1 MPELPDVTVYV
12 EALRERVLGTRL
24 ERIGLATP
32 CVLRSVDP
40 PLGDVVGRTVTG
52 VRRLGKRI
60 VLALDAE
67 RFVVVHLMIAGR
79 LHWKAAGA
87 RPPGRIGVAA
97 FDFTT
102 GTLVMTEAGGKKR
115 AGVPLVRGGG
125 PPAGHHPRGRGP
137 PAAGVS

>member
-1 MPELPDVTVYV
+1 MLELPDVPVYV
-12 EALRERVLGTRL
+12 EVLRERVVGARL
-24 ERIGLATP
+24 ERIRLVNP
-32 CVLRSVDP
+32 FVLRSVDP
-40 PLGDVVGRTVTG
+40 PPGDVVGRTVTG

-97 FDFTT
+97 VDFTT
-102 GTLVMTEAGGKKR
+102 GPLLMTLACTDKA
-115 AGVPLVRGGG
+115 
-125 PPAGHHPRGRGP
+125 
-137 PAAGVS
+137 